1 MIRIAAAVLAIRLA
15 MILQVIEY
23 MREAGQFVNR
33 FLVCSARVNALKTLA
48 FLNIFN
54 SPRNGTASR

>member
-1 MIRIAAAVLAIRLA
+1 MIRIAAAVLAIPLA

-33 FLVCSARVNALKTLA
+33 FRQ
-48 FLNIFN
+48 
-54 SPRNGTASR
+54 